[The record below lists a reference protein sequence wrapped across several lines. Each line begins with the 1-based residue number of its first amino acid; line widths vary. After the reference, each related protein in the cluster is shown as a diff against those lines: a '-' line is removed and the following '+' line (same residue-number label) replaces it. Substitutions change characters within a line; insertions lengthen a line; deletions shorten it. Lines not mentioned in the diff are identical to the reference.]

1 MNTQYLKVDK
11 SGVLPKNVPV
21 SEYGYATPKKTAQW
35 MDDLYDD
42 LGDLSKSFTI
52 DGASNTLVSTY
63 NSDGVDTTVSQAIK
77 LYQTS
82 IGNMKKKGTK
92 INLVNPNKYL
102 WKYTDR
108 YLQSP
113 VGTSQYVYETDTV
126 PFLQMVLNGTME
138 VYAPYAN
145 FSFYSTTDQLRMI
158 DYNIMPSFVL
168 TKQPSYLLA
177 STTSSDYYSTEFE
190 QYEKLVT
197 EIYKKVN
204 DPLSQVIG
212 YKWTSRKVLDNGVIA
227 NIYEKDGN
235 KKTIIINY
243 TDEKVSVSGT
253 DVEKK
258 SAAVIEGGVE

>member
-1 MNTQYLKVDK
+1 M
-11 SGVLPKNVPV
+11 
-21 SEYGYATPKKTAQW
+21 
-35 MDDLYDD
+35 
-42 LGDLSKSFTI
+42 
-52 DGASNTLVSTY
+52 
-63 NSDGVDTTVSQAIK
+63 
-77 LYQTS
+77 
-82 IGNMKKKGTK
+82 
-92 INLVNPNKYL
+92 
-102 WKYTDR
+102 
-108 YLQSP
+108 
-113 VGTSQYVYETDTV
+113 
-126 PFLQMVLNGTME
+126 
-138 VYAPYAN
+138 
-145 FSFYSTTDQLRMI
+145 
-158 DYNIMPSFVL
+158 
-168 TKQPSYLLA
+168 LA

>member
-1 MNTQYLKVDK
+1 M
-11 SGVLPKNVPV
+11 
-21 SEYGYATPKKTAQW
+21 
-35 MDDLYDD
+35 
-42 LGDLSKSFTI
+42 
-52 DGASNTLVSTY
+52 
-63 NSDGVDTTVSQAIK
+63 
-77 LYQTS
+77 
-82 IGNMKKKGTK
+82 
-92 INLVNPNKYL
+92 